1 MENNF
6 SIKQLNVFDRVILLN
21 ILPDVNE
28 VDKTM
33 FGLYHD
39 FLCNISF
46 TQEEHDKFQITHDE
60 NGQVK
65 WTNNEE
71 REFIIYNKVLNIV
84 IGRLKACKEKELLQ
98 EGHLDLYNKFCEE

>member
-1 MENNF
+1 MENKKL
-6 SIKQLNVFDRVILLN
+6 SVFDRIILLN
-21 ILPDVNE
+21 ILPNIEE
-28 VDKTM
+28 VDRTM

-39 FLCNISF
+39 FLKELSF

-71 REFIIYNKVLNIV
+71 KEFIICNKVQNIIV
-84 IGRLKACKEKELLQ
+84 GRLKACKEKELLQ
-98 EGHLDLYNKFCEE
+98 EEHLELYNKFVNED